1 MYEQIQNGHVDNDKS
16 WFAGAAESVSPDAAG
31 RQVNAKV
38 GAETFAFCNSYYGYQ
53 GGALLFEKE
62 ISGGIYENNVVS
74 SHSFIDY
81 YIFLNGRKVGMY
93 IRDDVDNGEE
103 ESYYYLYDGQGNV
116 VEVANK
122 VGDLPWYLY
131 TYTTYG
137 NTTSVESNEGEDDLL
152 GLYKSYDEGPFGYKT
167 GVRHY
172 DPETGVFISPDPFKG
187 YMGDPPSQHPYMYCH
202 GNPIAFSDPSGYATI
217 HILYGTDR
225 THYTKGDLDRLR
237 DGGKNTVVEYGFNE
251 YNFKNSLQNSD
262 YIILRAHGDASEKSG
277 ALLYVVKDNGQHFK
291 SKDYV
296 NMIVNTPNKTCR
308 IVYADLCFGGNLD
321 SDGTEKMKS
330 LKNTQYVGYSWKS
343 ASSTV
348 GISVLEAVLKGS
360 SLQNA
365 LNKHLPLQGSVVFIT
380 RHKIYP

>member
-1 MYEQIQNGHVDNDKS
+1 LTGGTGGTP
-16 WFAGAAESVSPDAAG
+16 ALP
-31 RQVNAKV
+31 V
-38 GAETFAFCNSYYGYQ
+38 G

-62 ISGGIYENNVVS
+62 ISGGVCENNVVS

-137 NTTSVESNEGEDDLL
+137 NTSSVESNEAEDDLL

-202 GNPIAFSDPSGYATI
+202 GNPIAYWDPSGYADLYIFCHPTHALVVVRDKNRWSAHSMTDDGVKVNCNFDFTTI
-217 HILYGTDR
+217 
-225 THYTKGDLDRLR
+225 
-237 DGGKNTVVEYGFNE
+237 GK
-251 YNFKNSLQNSD
+251 
-262 YIILRAHGDASEKSG
+262 
-277 ALLYVVKDNGQHFK
+277 
-291 SKDYV
+291 
-296 NMIVNTPNKTCR
+296 
-308 IVYADLCFGGNLD
+308 
-321 SDGTEKMKS
+321 
-330 LKNTQYVGYSWKS
+330 
-343 ASSTV
+343 
-348 GISVLEAVLKGS
+348 VLKSQASGKK
-360 SLQNA
+360 NEEIA
-365 LNKHLPLQGSVVFIT
+365 VFKISKPSISYEEMNNT
-380 RHKIYP
+380 IKKASKKYKNNTAQDTTCYYYAAAMTKIYLKQIELDTEAAPGVFRGNHLGMQLYDIAEQSPKLLEIINELKPSEWDKKPSGWKK